1 MKKLLLILTVI
12 LSTYLY
18 ATDVPTFTLTTT
30 DDKNITVT
38 ETKDG
43 LEFKEFKGKAVLLAL
58 FGHRCPP
65 CIKEIPEFI
74 KLTET
79 QSDKVEII
87 AIEAQNYPL
96 EDVKTFVK
104 EHKMNYN
111 VVAGA
116 DYNNFISYIANRA
129 GYARGIPLPLL
140 IAINVDGEVE
150 SVKAG
155 LVHEDEL
162 EILIKDLND

>member
-38 ETKDG
+38 EIKDG

-104 EHKMNYN
+104 EHKINYN
-111 VVAGA
+111 VVAGI
-116 DYNNFISYIANRA
+116 DYNQFINYVANRA
-129 GYARGIPLPLL
+129 GYSRGIPLPLL
-140 IAINVDGEVE
+140 IAINTDGEVE
-150 SVKAG
+150 NVQAG